1 LKKFTID
8 LSEDLSN
15 QLKGKVGV
23 DAGASLTKIAFE
35 NQKKLLCVS
44 FPTNLEAIL
53 NFLKNVQTFQVNL
66 TGGRAF
72 EIYNN
77 FCKGKN
83 CNLLN
88 EFETEFKGIE
98 ILFGFNKKNP
108 PKKSLLASVGTGTS
122 ILYLDYEAAENNFER
137 VGGSALGGGTFMGLI
152 KLLFNMED
160 YEVAIDLAK
169 KGNPYN
175 VDLKVSDIY
184 DDEDDRID
192 ALFRQ
197 FTASSLGKV
206 AKYRDLRYFKEDVIN
221 SIIALISENLAS
233 QLILYAKNRN
243 IKDII
248 LSGGFLNG
256 NFILKQ
262 VVSIICKL
270 NGIKPYFLKYNDFV
284 SAFGAI
290 NL

>member
-35 NQKKLLCVS
+35 NKKKLVCVS

-72 EIYNN
+72 EIYNK

-108 PKKSLLASVGTGTS
+108 PKKALLASVGTGTS

-137 VGGSALGGGTFMGLI
+137 AGGSALGGGTFMGLI

-160 YEVAIDLAK
+160 YEAAIDLAK

-206 AKYRDLRYFKEDVIN
+206 AKYREEDVIN

-243 IKDII
+243 VKDII

-290 NL
+290 NI